1 MLLITTENNLYLSV
15 YKQNILIMK
24 GQITF
29 KAIYLCL
36 DVGWKP
42 SFKLIYSRAIFA
54 KPEWCLSYTVL
65 LYLVPADPS
74 KQRCNI
80 IRH

>member
-15 YKQNILIMK
+15 YKQNILIME

-36 DVGWKP
+36 DVGWKT
-42 SFKLIYSRAIFA
+42 SI
-54 KPEWCLSYTVL
+54 
-65 LYLVPADPS
+65 
-74 KQRCNI
+74 
-80 IRH
+80 